1 MTALSPSDEKMNVR
15 DAAIVDMARRLPR
28 TKDRDQ
34 RIADEF
40 AISLRRVKDIIAA
53 AEAAEKL

>member
-1 MTALSPSDEKMNVR
+1 MNVR